1 MPTSYNALALEV
13 ARLRREVNQIKK
25 GQRVAHGASIENAAL
40 EVKDDAGT
48 LRVTL
53 GVQSDGTVGVVAQNG
68 PPPGALSA
76 PIVTPSIASLR
87 VTWDGALADG
97 SALPLDFDHVAV
109 YVSTTSGFTPST
121 VTFAGTITKAGDGG
135 MLPITPLPYV
145 EHYVR
150 LIGVNTSGIGG
161 APSAETAGTPVQVD
175 GPDLTAGSV
184 TAETIAAGAV
194 EADKLAAIIALATRI
209 VAGDPAGARVELNS
223 DGLKVYDGT
232 GTLKVDLDAVTGNAT
247 FTGDITGSNITGSV
261 VQTATTGERITVNE
275 AGANKVLVYDAT
287 GRAVGELSGD
297 GLGLEGTSGAI
308 IWIDPDSTYP
318 NLRFYTADGANSAY
332 INIVEASPGDADIG
346 ITSGKFTATGG
357 DMRWRTFFGRDFW
370 TAERIRASNDTV
382 NIGGRIFM
390 SGTTASIGYQD
401 ATSAT
406 QRGDVIFS
414 PGNALLRARLQNTPP
429 ASALAAIYSETAAGH
444 TGLMMGLYNTDA
456 AAYRFR
462 VDLAGNTTI
471 GGVLNAPNI
480 ATGSVS
486 ITPSAANTP
495 TSFVLSGL
503 NVAGSTFRGFVTANT
518 TVPAPST
525 GSGGAPNGVN
535 SVAISSV
542 ASGGATIWVNRQN
555 TTNTTVNWMIVG
567 S

>member
-1 MPTSYNALALEV
+1 MPTTSSLAAEV
-13 ARLRREVNQIKK
+13 ARLRREVEQIKK

-40 EVKDDAGT
+40 EVKDDTGT

-53 GVQSDGTVGVVAQNG
+53 GVQSDGTAGVVAQNG

-76 PIVTPSIASLR
+76 PIVTPSIAGLR
-87 VTWDGALADG
+87 VTWDGTLDDG
-97 SALPLDFDHVAV
+97 SDLPLDFDHVAV
-109 YVSTTSGFTPST
+109 YVSTTSGFNPST

-135 MLPITPLPYV
+135 MLPITPLPYA

-209 VAGDPAGARVELNS
+209 LAGDPSGARVELNS
-223 DGLKVYDGT
+223 DGLKVYDGA
-232 GTLKVDLDAVTGNAT
+232 GILKVDLDAATGNAT

-261 VQTATTGERITVNE
+261 LQTATSGERITINE
-275 AGANKVLVYDAT
+275 AGANAVLVYDDT
-287 GRAVGELSGD
+287 GRAVGELSGR
-297 GLGLEGTSGAI
+297 GLLLEGTSGAI
-308 IWIDPDSTYP
+308 MWMDPDDTYP
-318 NLRFYTADGANSAY
+318 TLWFTTASGSNEAY
-332 INIVEASPGDADIG
+332 INVVENVPGHASIG
-346 ITSGKFTATGG
+346 INSGKFTAAGS
-357 DMRWRTFFGRDFW
+357 DMRWRTFFGQDFW
-370 TAERIRASNDTV
+370 AAERVRSADGTINT
-382 NIGGRIFM
+382 GGRVFM
-390 SGTTASIGYQD
+390 DGVTATIGYQD
-401 ATSAT
+401 STGAT
-406 QRGDVIFS
+406 QRGDIQFGT
-414 PGNALLRARLQNTPP
+414 GNAQLRARLQHLPP
-429 ASALAAIYSETAAGH
+429 ASSNTAMFVETAPGH
-444 TGLMMGLYNTDA
+444 TGYMLRLFNDDA
-456 AAYRFR
+456 AAYRFS

-471 GGVLNAPNI
+471 GGVLSAPNI
-480 ATGSVS
+480 ATGSVT

-503 NVAGSTFRGFVTANT
+503 NVAGTTFRGFVTANT

-535 SVAISSV
+535 GVAISSV